1 MTNRNSDG
9 EVYGSKT
16 LTLAVIA
23 MSALVLAGTIYSP
36 APPGAQTSSAQP
48 QQVVDTV
55 HAAAANGV
63 SG

>member
-1 MTNRNSDG
+1 MSNRNSDG
-9 EVYGSKT
+9 EVYGSNA

-23 MSALVLAGTIYSP
+23 MSALVLAGTVYSP
-36 APPGAQTSSAQP
+36 APQVAQASPVLS

-55 HAAAANGV
+55 HATANGV